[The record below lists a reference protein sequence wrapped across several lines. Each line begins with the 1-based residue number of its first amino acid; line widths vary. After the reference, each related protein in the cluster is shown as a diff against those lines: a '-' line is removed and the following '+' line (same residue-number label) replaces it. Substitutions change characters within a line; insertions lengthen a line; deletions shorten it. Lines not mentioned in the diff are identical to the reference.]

1 MMPEQIRHY
10 FIVALLSL
18 MINGLSPTGLLAF
31 TWSCNGV
38 SHGMSFQPFLGEEP
52 FYIPESKSI
61 DVKVEVGQG
70 QPLRLLLVYPFFQGL
85 KGMKVAENSAARTV
99 SISHADILTF
109 HTLEITSEKEG
120 AKILTLTFEIGRE
133 LMWVYKATPTQGHA
147 CLLEL
152 PLSSAIEREFRF
164 NKGLKEFLKTQLTAI
179 ESGVYKVIPGIGEG
193 FSTSTSFWEGD
204 FHAVFRSSTSQ
215 QPEVFRA
222 VAIYDLIEG
231 IETKQYY
238 VDSLVAYTSIQIG
251 QDYWH
256 IAPVPK
262 IQRAG
267 ADIFFDIK
275 HGDVASG
282 DFFILQKGA
291 APTARI
297 GYDEKLLFLAEEWH
311 ALVAK
316 QQAKWKEKGKL
327 EAERAHEA
335 YLEAKAKDAFT
346 LIGNFNGREVVLADG
361 EAISIFKLS
370 DQWSVVMNKGGS
382 YALLNNKYQT
392 SALKFIFSGVDF
404 FPSGGFVGLKGEH
417 PSNGLVIC
425 LKTGFS
431 LARKYQSFSVR
442 NEKMYAE
449 ADGQIFV
456 FDQMGLQGYYDAK
469 GKVLYESP
477 KGQYILL
484 KSEGKGLVA
493 VKGGAISLPEDQFFT
508 QLKTVS
514 DNGVLLGRVNQK
526 IAQDLKRPE
535 LTLQM
540 HFYQI
545 SNGRI
550 KLFKELHWEE
560 AALLSHDLVAGLSA
574 NGTYDVYHLDGSLK
588 QKTSFRDLKSL
599 VQTMAVEEQMKMEL
613 RPASLKESSLQL
625 IGSAGEQQ
633 LIYSIQG
640 FQHHL
645 LKAIR

>member
-31 TWSCNGV
+31 TWSCKVLDSKV
-38 SHGMSFQPFLGEEP
+38 SFVPLATEDP
-52 FYIPESKSI
+52 IYIPESKIIEIQVRVSS
-61 DVKVEVGQG
+61 GQSNYI
-70 QPLRLLLVYPFFQGL
+70 LLVYPFFQAVKSIRLSNRGQVQTLSLTRANALNFHILEL
-85 KGMKVAENSAARTV
+85 KGDADAQYPLSV
-99 SISHADILTF
+99 SFETGKDLVWIYQGVTA
-109 HTLEITSEKEG
+109 KETDCRVEVPVSPG
-120 AKILTLTFEIGRE
+120 MFRE
-133 LMWVYKATPTQGHA
+133 LSNN
-147 CLLEL
+147 L
-152 PLSSAIEREFRF
+152 
-164 NKGLKEFLKTQLTAI
+164 GLKEFAGRKQVATEKGAF
-179 ESGVYKVIPGIGEG
+179 KFIPGVGQG
-193 FSTSTSFWEGD
+193 FSTTTSFWEGD
-204 FHAVFRSSTSQ
+204 FYAAFRVDSDKR
-215 QPEVFRA
+215 PEYFRA
-222 VAIYDLIEG
+222 VALYDLKEG
-231 IETKQYY
+231 LETKHYF
-238 VDSLVAYTSIQIG
+238 VDSFLSFTTLKIEE
-251 QDYWH
+251 DYWH
-256 IAPVPK
+256 ITPVPK
-262 IQRAG
+262 MQRAG

>member
-1 MMPEQIRHY
+1 MPEQIRHY

-31 TWSCNGV
+31 TWSCKVLDSKV
-38 SHGMSFQPFLGEEP
+38 SFVPLATEDP
-52 FYIPESKSI
+52 IYIPESKIIEIQVRVSS
-61 DVKVEVGQG
+61 GQSNYI
-70 QPLRLLLVYPFFQGL
+70 LLVYPFFQAVKSIRLSNRGQVQTLSLTRANALNFHILEL
-85 KGMKVAENSAARTV
+85 KGDADAQYPLSV
-99 SISHADILTF
+99 SFETGKDLVWIYQGVTA
-109 HTLEITSEKEG
+109 KETDCRVEVPVSPG
-120 AKILTLTFEIGRE
+120 MFRE
-133 LMWVYKATPTQGHA
+133 LSNN
-147 CLLEL
+147 L
-152 PLSSAIEREFRF
+152 
-164 NKGLKEFLKTQLTAI
+164 GLKEFAGRKQVATEKGAF
-179 ESGVYKVIPGIGEG
+179 KFIPGVGQG
-193 FSTSTSFWEGD
+193 FSTTTSFWEGD
-204 FHAVFRSSTSQ
+204 FYAAFRVDSDKR
-215 QPEVFRA
+215 PEYFRA
-222 VAIYDLIEG
+222 VALYDLKEG
-231 IETKQYY
+231 LETKHYF
-238 VDSLVAYTSIQIG
+238 VDSFLSFTTLKIEE
-251 QDYWH
+251 DYWH
-256 IAPVPK
+256 ITPVPK
-262 IQRAG
+262 MQRAG